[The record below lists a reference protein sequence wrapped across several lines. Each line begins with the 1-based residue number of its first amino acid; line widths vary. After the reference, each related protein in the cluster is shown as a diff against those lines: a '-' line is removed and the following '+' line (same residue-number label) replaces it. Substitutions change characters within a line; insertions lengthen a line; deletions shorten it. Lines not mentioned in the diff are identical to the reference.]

1 MQLSHNTL
9 SVFLLAFCMTKGTC
23 RMGGDMRLERARQ
36 DHAAMD
42 GARQDHAAMDGGN
55 DGSVEEQ
62 SAFLGEKYKGFEYG
76 ESDIPGLWVFLPL
89 EGSYSCSEILVKY
102 VMSCSEILVKYAMSS
117 YVKGSH
123 MLGRCMVIEV
133 DSYSCIR

>member
-1 MQLSHNTL
+1 MFSSGPDLDQYCSVLSCNNHNEL

-55 DGSVEEQ
+55 DGSVRN
-62 SAFLGEKYKGFEYG
+62 LGNFGHNL
-76 ESDIPGLWVFLPL
+76 IPKLNV
-89 EGSYSCSEILVKY
+89 
-102 VMSCSEILVKYAMSS
+102 
-117 YVKGSH
+117 
-123 MLGRCMVIEV
+123 
-133 DSYSCIR
+133 

>member
-1 MQLSHNTL
+1 
-9 SVFLLAFCMTKGTC
+9 
-23 RMGGDMRLERARQ
+23 MR
-36 DHAAMD
+36 
-42 GARQDHAAMDGGN
+42 AAMDGGN
-55 DGSVEEQ
+55 DGSAEEQ

-102 VMSCSEILVKYAMSS
+102 AMSC

>member
-1 MQLSHNTL
+1 
-9 SVFLLAFCMTKGTC
+9 
-23 RMGGDMRLERARQ
+23 
-36 DHAAMD
+36 
-42 GARQDHAAMDGGN
+42 MDGGN
-55 DGSVEEQ
+55 DGSAEEQ

-102 VMSCSEILVKYAMSS
+102 VMSCSEILVKYAMSC

-133 DSYSCIR
+133 DSYSMIEPLKLNMKYVCSDLTFFLKKIHINYRIEPSVGIT